1 MTLDKTYDKIVNPNA
16 AISWVPKAPTAEQI
30 AKAKAD
36 AKPPSTT
43 AKDFVKRFR
52 LDGKVAL
59 VTGGA
64 RGLGYSMAEGFCSVG
79 CAGIVLVDVLEEEG
93 ESSAKRLSD
102 IYGCKAK
109 YYFVDVRDEKA
120 VAETFAD
127 VVKTFG
133 HIDVVLNSAGVAD
146 LFHAEDYPID
156 RFKRVLDINVLGT
169 FIVAQ
174 QAGRYMIDQGTG
186 GSIINI
192 ASMSAHIVNFPQP
205 QCAYNASKAAVLH
218 LTKSL
223 AVEWAPM
230 GIRVNSIS
238 PGYMDT
244 AMNRVFESMFDEWNK
259 RTPMGRLGDI
269 DELTTAAI
277 YFASPASTFTT
288 GTDILIDGGYSSI

>member
-1 MTLDKTYDKIVNPNA
+1 MPLDKKYEKIVNPNA
-16 AISWVPKAPTAEQI
+16 AISWVPKPPTKEEVD
-30 AKAKAD
+30 KAKRE

-43 AKDFVKRFR
+43 PIDYAKRFR

-79 CAGIVLVDVLEEEG
+79 CEAIALLDVLEEEG
-93 ESSAKRLSD
+93 EASAKRLSD
-102 IYGCKAK
+102 VYGCKAK
-109 YYFVDVRDEKA
+109 FFKVDVREEESVHKVIDA
-120 VAETFAD
+120 VAD
-127 VVKTFG
+127 LFG

-146 LFHAEDYPID
+146 LFHAEDYPVD
-156 RFKRVLDINVLGT
+156 RFKRVIDINVLGT
-169 FIVAQ
+169 FMVDQ
-174 QAGRYMIDQGTG
+174 HAGRHMIKQGTG

-223 AVEWAPM
+223 AVEWAPL

-244 AMNRVFESMFDEWNK
+244 AMNRVFESMFDEWNS
-259 RTPMGRLGDI
+259 RTPMGRLGNI
-269 DELTTAAI
+269 DELTNAAI
-277 YFASPASTFTT
+277 YLASPASTYTT
-288 GTDILIDGGYSSI
+288 GTDVIIDGGYSSI